1 MEKRGND
8 DRQTESQP
16 DLQLLS
22 RDDLESKVRERTAY
36 LENLMDTMVDILIK
50 LNPDGRISMVNQ
62 ACEDILGYSESD
74 VVGKPIDYIFAEQTD
89 DEQLSSMLSRVEFVE
104 RLLRD
109 RKLTDVEVTFETS
122 EGETIPMSLSASVM
136 GGEDGG
142 VNGMVCVA
150 KDISERKEAE
160 ERAEFL
166 QSLLRHDLGNKL
178 QIAQGSIEVALDD
191 QIDGVE
197 QHIESALAGT
207 EEAIE
212 LIENVRML
220 QKLEGTNDLVPVDL
234 SDVIEEI
241 VDQYEEVAARN
252 EIEIEVDAESEL
264 HVSAGNLLK
273 EMLANLVENGLEH
286 SRGSLIRITATG
298 GEQVVVCI
306 EDNGRGLPE
315 DERERLLQKGVKGTG
330 SSGSGLGT
338 YLARRIAESYGGTLT
353 ASESELGGAKFE
365 ATLESA

>member
-8 DRQTESQP
+8 DRQAETQP

-50 LNPDGRISMVNQ
+50 LDPDGRISMVNQ
-62 ACEDILGYSESD
+62 ACEEILGYPESE
-74 VVGKPIDYIFAEQTD
+74 VLGKPIDYVFAEQTG
-89 DEQLSSMLSRVEFVE
+89 EQLSSMLSRVEFVE

-109 RKLTDVEVTFETS
+109 RKLTDVEVTFETA

-136 GGEDGG
+136 GGEGGG

-178 QIAQGSIEVALDD
+178 QIAQGSLEVALDD

-197 QHIESALAGT
+197 PHVESALAGA

-220 QKLEGTNDLVPVDL
+220 QKLEGANDLVPVDL
-234 SDVIEEI
+234 TDVIEEI
-241 VDQYEEVAARN
+241 VGQYEKVAARN
-252 EIEIEVDAESEL
+252 EIEIEVDVESQL
-264 HVSAGNLLK
+264 HVRAGSLLK

-286 SRGSLIRITATG
+286 SEGSLIRIRAMD
-298 GEQVVVCI
+298 GEQVVVAI

-315 DERERLLQKGVKGTG
+315 DERERLLRKGVKGTG

-353 ASESELGGAKFE
+353 ATGSELGGAKFE

>member
-8 DRQTESQP
+8 DRQTGSQP

-50 LNPDGRISMVNQ
+50 LDPDGRISMVNQ
-62 ACEDILGYSESD
+62 ACEEILGYPESE

-89 DEQLSSMLSRVEFVE
+89 GEQLSSMLSRAEFVE

-122 EGETIPMSLSASVM
+122 DGETIPMSLSASVM
-136 GGEDGG
+136 GGEGG

-150 KDISERKEAE
+150 KDISERKAAE

-178 QIAQGSIEVALDD
+178 QIAQGSLEVALDD

-197 QHIESALAGT
+197 PHIESALAGT

-220 QKLEGTNDLVPVDL
+220 QKLEGTNDLVPVNL
-234 SDVIEEI
+234 TDVIEEI
-241 VDQYEEVAARN
+241 VGQYEEVATRK
-252 EIEIEVDAESEL
+252 EIEIEVDVEPEL
-264 HVSAGNLLK
+264 HVRAGSLLK

-286 SRGSLIRITATG
+286 SGGSLIRITATED
-298 GEQVVVCI
+298 EQVVVCI

-315 DERERLLQKGVKGTG
+315 EERERLLQKGVKGAS

-353 ASESELGGAKFE
+353 ATESDLGGAKFE